1 MYEYI
6 IPKNYNPN
14 ILFTGPIMSKISF
27 LATVLERTQIKQNY
41 VQRGG
46 IDDYKLLHLRKG

>member
-1 MYEYI
+1 MYEHV

-27 LATVLERTQIKQNY
+27 LATVLGRTQIKQNY

>member
-1 MYEYI
+1 MYENI

-27 LATVLERTQIKQNY
+27 LATVLGKNTDKTELCPERMY
-41 VQRGG
+41 R
-46 IDDYKLLHLRKG
+46 